1 MSKKNKPYDVKKG
14 IANLI
19 KIIEKQNVQIKELKK
34 KLYVYQSGEVY
45 DTWKVMGAS
54 EEEINKVISMLKNVK
69 VL

>member
-1 MSKKNKPYDVKKG
+1 MSKQNKPLDLRKTIEK
-14 IANLI
+14 LI
-19 KIIEKQNVQIKELKK
+19 KIVDKQQVQIKELKK
-34 KLYVYQSGEVY
+34 LLHVYQSGEVY